1 MLVAIGQLDWR
12 AASPVVPVVLAG
24 HRSAALSGQ
33 VAGCGL
39 SAFEDGSGEVG
50 SVGVDGVHAEPG
62 DGS

>member
-1 MLVAIGQLDWR
+1 MLVAIGQPDWR
-12 AASPVVPVVLAG
+12 AASSVIPLVLGVP
-24 HRSAALSGQ
+24 RSTALSGQ
-33 VAGCGL
+33 VAGCWL